1 MRLPFP
7 ERISLLYAISFAGL
21 LAIAQLVEGT
31 SALFTLCSFLFIL
44 ISTLTFNAAGG
55 FTRTSGSYVFFYS
68 VLGVIIGLCWK
79 AILGEPAD
87 SNLSVPLLT
96 IEVYLG
102 GISAMLA
109 AVYLGRK
116 LTTKR
121 ALLGDMLAESNV
133 QNATIGCMVT
143 GILIS
148 FLTTALSYS
157 NGSVLSA
164 LQQLD
169 RFLPMAIIL
178 GVSYQIRKSGGTSS
192 VNLPVLIS
200 FAVLFIGGVIG
211 FSKEGMI
218 TPFFCW
224 VVAACSLRYRVSG
237 YQIVGGVLTVIFIFQ
252 FLVPYSQY
260 GRDYQTRSLSS
271 NIDVAISLL
280 SNMSYVRQ
288 QYAAMSEDSRETA
301 AWSYYNTPQG
311 FFDRLQMIAPDDSL
325 IAFTEQRGTFGLLP
339 LVISFENMVP
349 HVFWPNKPTVIN
361 GNFYTREMGGISE
374 DNTTTGISF
383 TPTAEGYHLERWTG
397 VLVIAPILWMIL
409 FIIFDSLC
417 GDVRKSPWGLIVL
430 VVFSHVAPE
439 GLLSGVIYMYSY
451 TSFTVVVTA
460 LSVSYV
466 MPLIGT
472 LLAGPEGLALR
483 RGRPIRS
490 FPRRIASS
498 SRTEGIGS

>member
-7 ERISLLYAISFAGL
+7 ERISLLYALSFAGL
-21 LAIAQLVEGT
+21 LAIAQLLEGT

-44 ISTLTFNAAGG
+44 IATLTFNAAGG
-55 FTRTSGSYVFFYS
+55 FTRTSGSYVFFYA
-68 VLGVIIGLCWK
+68 VLGVIVGLCWK

-87 SNLSVPLLT
+87 SNLFVPILT
-96 IEVYLG
+96 ISVYLG
-102 GISAMLA
+102 GISAMFV
-109 AVYLGRK
+109 AVYLSRK
-116 LTTKR
+116 LTTRR
-121 ALLGDMLAESNV
+121 ALLGDMLAEANV

-148 FLTTALSYS
+148 FLTTAFSYS

-192 VNLPVLIS
+192 INLPVLIS
-200 FAVLFIGGVIG
+200 FAALFIGGVIG

-224 VVAACSLRYRVSG
+224 LVAACSLRYRVSG
-237 YQIVGGVLTVIFIFQ
+237 YQIVGGILTGVFIFQ
-252 FLVPYSQY
+252 ILVPYSQY
-260 GRDYQTRSLSS
+260 GRDFQTRSLSS
-271 NIDVAISLL
+271 NFDVAVSLL

-288 QYAAMSEDSRETA
+288 QYAAMSEDSREAA
-301 AWSYYNTPQG
+301 AWTYYNTPQG

-339 LVISFENMVP
+339 LVLSFENVVP
-349 HVFWPNKPTVIN
+349 HVFWPNKPTIIS
-361 GNFYTREMGGISE
+361 GNFYMHEMGRISE
-374 DNTTTGISF
+374 EDNSTGIAF
-383 TPTAEGYHLERWTG
+383 TPTGEAYHLARWTG
-397 VLVIAPILWMIL
+397 VLIIAPVLWMIL

-439 GLLSGVIYMYSY
+439 GLLTGIVYMYFY
-451 TSFTVVVTA
+451 TTFTVVVTA
-460 LSVSYV
+460 LSVSYI

-472 LLAGPEGLALR
+472 LLAGPEGIALR
-483 RGRPIRS
+483 RRRPIRS
-490 FPRRIASS
+490 FPRRIESS
-498 SRTEGIGS
+498 SRAEGIGS

>member
-7 ERISLLYAISFAGL
+7 ERISLLHAISFAGL

-44 ISTLTFNAAGG
+44 IATITFNAAGG
-55 FTRTSGSYVFFYS
+55 FSRTSGSYVFFYA
-68 VLGVIIGLCWK
+68 VLGVIVGLCWK

-96 IEVYLG
+96 IAVYVG
-102 GISAMLA
+102 GISAMFV

-121 ALLGDMLAESNV
+121 ALLGDMLAEANV

-148 FLTTALSYS
+148 FLTMAFAHP

-200 FAVLFIGGVIG
+200 FVALFITGVIS

-218 TPFFCW
+218 TPFLCW
-224 VVAACSLRYRVSG
+224 IVAACSLRYRVSG
-237 YQIVGGVLTVIFIFQ
+237 YQIVGGILAGVFIFR

-260 GRDYQTRSLSS
+260 GRDFQTKSFSG
-271 NIDVAISLL
+271 NFNTAVSLL
-280 SNMSYVRQ
+280 SNLSYVRE
-288 QYAAMSEDSRETA
+288 QYAAVSEDSRDVV
-301 AWSYYNTPQG
+301 AWSYYDTPQG

-325 IAFTEQRGTFGLLP
+325 IAFTEQRGAFGLLP
-339 LVISFENMVP
+339 LALSFEDLVP
-349 HVFWPNKPTVIN
+349 HVFWPNKPTIIS
-361 GNFYTREMGGISE
+361 GNFYMHEMGTISE
-374 DNTTTGISF
+374 EDTSTGISF
-383 TPTAEGYHLERWTG
+383 TPTGEAYHLARWTG
-397 VLVIAPILWMIL
+397 VLVVAPILWMIL

-417 GDVRKSPWGLIVL
+417 GDVRKSPWGLVVL
-430 VVFSHVAPE
+430 VVFSHAAPE
-439 GLLSGVIYMYSY
+439 GLLSSVIYMYFY
-451 TSFTVVVTA
+451 TTCMVVLTA
-460 LSVSYV
+460 LSVSYI

-472 LLAGPEGLALR
+472 MLAGPEGLALR
-483 RGRPIRS
+483 RERPIRG

-498 SRTEGIGS
+498 SRAEGIGS